1 MPNPSIPDAA
11 KCIKVVEFLEDM
23 FAVEWLLSR
32 YVCERVCVCVC
43 IGTNGLL
50 TGCVCTQTCCIDH
63 ETLPNG
69 RNGANFLWLI
79 PSGVGSAAVYTNSG
93 HSQF

>member
-1 MPNPSIPDAA
+1 MLIMTCVCVCVQLQAAIKDFKTIMPNPSIPDAA

-43 IGTNGLL
+43 
-50 TGCVCTQTCCIDH
+50 VCYKWVTYCLC
-63 ETLPNG
+63 
-69 RNGANFLWLI
+69 
-79 PSGVGSAAVYTNSG
+79 VYTDMSR
-93 HSQF
+93 